1 MAQTLITGGAG
12 FIGANLARYL
22 LARGHAVTVL
32 DNFFTGRRS
41 NLEALPVHVVEGDVR
56 EPIAGAYEWIFHL
69 ACPASPPH
77 YQADPLFTLTTA
89 LQGTQRVLEA
99 AERTG
104 ATVLIASTSEVY
116 GDPAIHPQDE
126 RYWGHVN
133 PLGPRSCYD
142 EGKRAAETMALEY
155 ARQRGVDVRLV
166 RIFNTYG
173 PWMDPQD
180 GRVISNF
187 ILQALRGE
195 ALTLYGDGRQTRS
208 CQFVDDLL
216 RAFERYMAKPRE
228 ALHAFFSA
236 RGMAVP
242 VLNLGNPQEHTIR
255 EIAEAV
261 LAAVPEGKRAF
272 IERPLPKDDPK
283 RRRPD
288 ITWAKACLDWQ
299 PEVPLAEG
307 LARTVACFREAL

>member
-41 NLEALPVHVVEGDVR
+41 NLEALPVRVIEGDVR
-56 EPIAGAYEWIFHL
+56 DPIAGTYDWIFHL

-89 LQGTQRVLEA
+89 LQGTQRVLET

-104 ATVLIASTSEVY
+104 ATLLIASTSEVY
-116 GDPAIHPQDE
+116 GDPAIHPQNE
-126 RYWGHVN
+126 CYWGHVN
-133 PLGPRSCYD
+133 TLGPRSCYD
-142 EGKRAAETMALEY
+142 EGKRAAETLALEY
-155 ARQRGVDVRLV
+155 ARLRGVDVRLV

-195 ALTLYGDGRQTRS
+195 ALTLYGDGQQTRS

-216 RAFERYMAKPRE
+216 RAFELYMTKSRE
-228 ALHAFFSA
+228 ALQTFFSA
-236 RGMAVP
+236 QGMAVP
-242 VLNLGNPQEHTIR
+242 VLNLGNPQECTIR

-288 ITWAKACLDWQ
+288 ISWAKACLGWQ
-299 PEVPLAEG
+299 PEIPLAEG
-307 LARTVACFREAL
+307 LARTVAYFRAAL